1 MLINLSDVL
10 SDQHKTVEETV
21 RLEMEEIRLQ
31 SGTYPIISKEPV
43 HVEVEHIRGKELLI
57 TAETRLSV
65 MIPCDRCLEDV
76 KREFELNC
84 VKHVDVGLS
93 DAELTEELDESN
105 FIDGYHLDVDKL
117 LFHEILSSWPT
128 KVLCREDCKGLCNV
142 CGQNLNTGSCN
153 CEDTGLDPRMSVV
166 RDLFKNFN
174 EVYPMSICPKNKSS
188 KARRDKRRANWKMS
202 APNLVKCSK
211 CGELM
216 MPHRVCKACGSYNKR
231 EIVSVD

>member
-43 HVEVEHIRGKELLI
+43 RVKVEHIRGKELLI

-166 RDLFKNFN
+166 RDLFKNFK
-174 EVYPMSICPKNKSS
+174 EV
-188 KARRDKRRANWKMS
+188 
-202 APNLVKCSK
+202 
-211 CGELM
+211 
-216 MPHRVCKACGSYNKR
+216 
-231 EIVSVD
+231 

>member
-43 HVEVEHIRGKELLI
+43 LVKVEHIRGKELLI

-166 RDLFKNFN
+166 RDLFKNFK
-174 EVYPMSICPKNKSS
+174 EV
-188 KARRDKRRANWKMS
+188 
-202 APNLVKCSK
+202 
-211 CGELM
+211 
-216 MPHRVCKACGSYNKR
+216 
-231 EIVSVD
+231 

>member
-43 HVEVEHIRGKELLI
+43 HVKVEYIRGKELLI

-166 RDLFKNFN
+166 RDLFKNFK
-174 EVYPMSICPKNKSS
+174 EV
-188 KARRDKRRANWKMS
+188 
-202 APNLVKCSK
+202 
-211 CGELM
+211 
-216 MPHRVCKACGSYNKR
+216 
-231 EIVSVD
+231 

>member
-43 HVEVEHIRGKELLI
+43 HVKVGHIRGKEMLI

-166 RDLFKNFN
+166 RDLFKNFK
-174 EVYPMSICPKNKSS
+174 EV
-188 KARRDKRRANWKMS
+188 
-202 APNLVKCSK
+202 
-211 CGELM
+211 
-216 MPHRVCKACGSYNKR
+216 
-231 EIVSVD
+231 